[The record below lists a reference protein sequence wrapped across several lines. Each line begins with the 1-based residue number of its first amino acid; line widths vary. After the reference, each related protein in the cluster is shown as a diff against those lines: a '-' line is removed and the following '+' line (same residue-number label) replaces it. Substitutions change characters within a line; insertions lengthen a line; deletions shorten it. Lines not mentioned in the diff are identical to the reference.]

1 MIFLWILLQT
11 TFFQNLIVR
20 NVTKRLSKD
29 LNTSVSIKHVDFGLF
44 NKMLLE
50 GTLVLDHQKDTL
62 LYAGSA
68 KVNITDWFF
77 FKDNITLKYI
87 GLEDAIINLNRK
99 DSVWNYQFLE
109 DYFGGPSTGNSD
121 TTNAIQLNIN
131 SVYLKN
137 IRIDQRDEWKGVNML
152 VSAGLLDLNADL
164 LDIKNK
170 KIIINSID
178 LESPVFSQFDY
189 PARRPKKPSSV
200 IPNNEEKEETDAIK
214 GLQWNPDDWNI
225 TVKKITL
232 KDSKISIEKESDIP
246 SEPGHFDEKR
256 IILSNINGEIK
267 NLQLKGDSLL
277 AKANLSVE
285 DRSGFK
291 INKISADFKFT
302 PELMEFQNLDI
313 ITPTSHLKNYFAMH
327 YDNFIDDMQDFIH
340 KVKMDGRFITSTL
353 SSDDLSYFA
362 PALKTWNKTFSI
374 TGKANGKVD
383 NISGSD
389 ILITEGGKNY
399 LEGDLSLRG
408 LPEIDETFIDL
419 RINKL
424 RTNYSE
430 LAALIPDIK
439 SVTNPK
445 LSAFGNILF
454 KGSYTG
460 FVRDFVT
467 FGTVSTD
474 IGTLQ
479 TDLHLKVPHVGSAQ
493 YQGKI
498 STTNF
503 QLGKFIGNNQLG
515 NIDFSGKVDGR
526 GFTEKEVVIGIDGV
540 IGKVDFNGYTYT
552 NIIAHGDFQKNLFSG
567 SASIHDENIEIDTLN
582 GSINFSKSDP
592 RVNLTADVKKLN
604 LNKLGFTKDTFSLI
618 GKFNLDFEGSNID
631 NFLGSARLS
640 DAVLT
645 ANGQNLSFDSLN
657 VHSTIFNNKKLLSL
671 ESNELEATI
680 NGNFKIAGLPDA
692 FQLFL
697 YKYYPA
703 YIKKPIGNPV
713 NQDFTFLIKTRDVSD
728 YINLV
733 DKNLS
738 GLDNSIVIGNINVAQ
753 NTLNLQVDVPQFNFS
768 NISFNNVHLSGIGT
782 EDTLK
787 LSGDIEDVVIND
799 SLHSPGTKIN
809 IVAANDISDV
819 TINASANK
827 TLSAAD
833 LSARILTK
841 KNGFKLTFNPSTFTI
856 NQKHWNIQKDGEIEL
871 NDKFLMAHDLRFS
884 QNGQEIL
891 VSTTPSEI
899 GNSNDVI
906 VSMKNLVIE
915 DITPFFLTTPKLNGL
930 LGGDV
935 RINDPF
941 NKLEIEFNTKI
952 NQFRFEGDSVGIISA
967 TGTYRSGSEKLDMH
981 VISNN
986 QLYNFIA
993 DLGYHPT
1000 DSLNQLK
1007 GSVVFNNTEIHVL
1020 EEYMSGIFDNIYGKA
1035 NGILNISGRM
1045 SDPKLTG
1052 SITLNDTH
1060 LKVGYTQCLY
1070 TLENNSVINFNPDE
1084 IDFGFI
1090 KVKDS
1095 LNNTA
1100 TLTGKIYH
1108 NFFDDFFFNEL
1119 HLKTDA
1125 VGNNPG
1131 KFILLNTKR
1140 TDNDQFYGYAV
1151 GKAELSINGFVT
1163 DMRMNISGEPTD
1175 SSHIYLPIGETGA
1188 ESGSLDYIEFI
1199 QFGREMKVD
1208 LKARENS
1215 NIKVDMEFTANPLA
1229 KIDVILDETTGDV
1242 IKAQGSGKL
1251 FITAGTKDPLTIR
1264 GRYNIEEGEY
1274 TFNFQTFLKTPFTL
1288 EKGYIEWQ
1296 GDPYLANLN
1305 IDAVYTAENVI
1316 LNNIPTTTG
1325 IANTRGDVDIIFKL
1339 RGTLKDP
1346 SPNFEFQFTFDNP
1359 LKSDPIANE
1368 YLKTRYQ
1375 SDNNQLLNQV
1385 ASLLLFNMFM
1395 NSDQGLITSANT
1407 TNFVTKSVGQLLSTT
1422 LTSSLNSWLQKL
1434 LNTKSVNLYTNINT
1448 SDFNFQ
1454 KGGTQREIQNV
1465 GNFGVKYAFLNN
1477 KLLVNVG
1484 GNVDYRLSQA
1494 VTQSNSNFLFTPD
1507 VSFEYLITPD
1517 GRFRVI
1523 GFNRSDADPGDIA
1536 GVTRRNRTGIQLSYR
1551 KNFDTFEE
1559 FFTNERKRK

>member
-1 MIFLWILLQT
+1 
-11 TFFQNLIVR
+11 
-20 NVTKRLSKD
+20 
-29 LNTSVSIKHVDFGLF
+29 
-44 NKMLLE
+44 MLLE

-68 KVNITDWFF
+68 KLNITDWFF
-77 FKDNITLKYI
+77 FKENITLKYL
-87 GLEDAIINLNRK
+87 GLEDAYINLNRT
-99 DSVWNYQFLE
+99 DSVWNYQFLA
-109 DYFGGPSTGNSD
+109 DYFSTPSSSPSKPD
-121 TTNAIQLNIN
+121 NAIQLNIK

-137 IRIDQRDEWKGVNML
+137 IRINQQDKWKGVNMIASL
-152 VSAGLLDLNADL
+152 GLLDLNADL
-164 LDIKNK
+164 VDTRNRKV
-170 KIIINSID
+170 IINSIE
-178 LESPVFSQFDY
+178 LESPVFSQYDY
-189 PARRPKKPSSV
+189 PGRRPKKPK
-200 IPNNEEKEETDAIK
+200 ETTTDQEETMPEDSIIV
-214 GLQWNPDDWNI
+214 LQWNPDDWNI
-225 TVKKITL
+225 IAKKISL
-232 KDSKISIEKESDIP
+232 KNGTVAIEKEHKVP
-246 SEPGHFDEKR
+246 SEQGHFDERR
-256 IILSNINGEIK
+256 IILSKINGTLK
-267 NLQLKGDSLL
+267 DLQLKGDSLIS
-277 AKANLSVE
+277 KVSLSLE
-285 DRSGFK
+285 DRGGFK
-291 INKISADFKFT
+291 INQLSADYKLT
-302 PELMEFQNLDI
+302 PVMMEFKDLNI
-313 ITPTSHLKNYFAMH
+313 ITPTSHLKDYFALH
-327 YDNFIDDMQDFIH
+327 FESFNDDMQDFIH
-340 KVKMDGRFITSTL
+340 KVKMDGRFIQSTL
-353 SSDDLSYFA
+353 SSEDLSYFA

-374 TGKANGKVD
+374 TGKAKGKVD
-383 NISGSD
+383 NISGTN

-408 LPEIDETFIDL
+408 LPEVDETFIDFK
-419 RINKL
+419 INKL

-430 LAALIPDIK
+430 LSALIPDLR

-445 LSAFGNILF
+445 LSALGNILY
-454 KGSYTG
+454 KGNFTG

-479 TDLHLKVPHVGSAQ
+479 TDLHLKIPVKGSAQ
-493 YQGKI
+493 YQGKL
-498 STTNF
+498 STANF
-503 QLGKFIGNNQLG
+503 QLGRFIGNAQLG
-515 NIDFSGKVDGR
+515 NVDFTGKVDGR
-526 GFTEKEVVIGIDGV
+526 GFTEKELALGIDGV
-540 IGKVDFNGYTYT
+540 IKKIDFNGYTYT
-552 NIIAHGDFQKNLFSG
+552 NIIAHGDFEKNLFSG
-567 SASIHDENIEIDTLN
+567 TASIHDENLQIDTLV

-592 RVNLTADVKKLN
+592 RVNATADVRKMD
-604 LNKLGFTKDTFSLI
+604 LNKLGFTKDTISLM

-640 DAVLT
+640 DAMLI
-645 ANGQNLSFDSLN
+645 ANGKHLSFDSLN
-657 VHSTIFNNKKLLSL
+657 IHSTIFNDKKLLTL
-671 ESNELEATI
+671 ETNELEATI
-680 NGNFKIAGLPDA
+680 NGDFKIAGLPDA

-703 YIKKPIGNPV
+703 YIKTPKGNPV
-713 NQDFTFLIKTRDVSD
+713 NQDFTFLIKTREISD
-728 YINLV
+728 YLSLV
-733 DKNLS
+733 DKRMS
-738 GLDNSIVIGNINVAQ
+738 GLNNAIIIGNINVTQ
-753 NTLNLQVDVPQFNFS
+753 NTLNIQADVPQFNYS

-787 LSGDIEDVVIND
+787 LSGEIEDVVIND
-799 SLHSPGTKIN
+799 SLHSPGTKIKL
-809 IVAANDISDV
+809 VAANDISDV
-819 TINASANK
+819 TINATANQ

-841 KNGFKLTFNPSTFTI
+841 KDGFKLTFNPSTFTI

-871 NDKFLMAHDLRFS
+871 NDNFLMAHDIRLS
-884 QNGQEIL
+884 QNGQEI
-891 VSTTPSEI
+891 VVHTTPSEI

-906 VSMKNLVIE
+906 ISLKNLVIE
-915 DITPFFLTTPKLNGL
+915 DVAPFFLTTPKLKGL
-930 LGGDV
+930 LSGDV

-941 NKLEIEFNTKI
+941 KKLEVEFDTKI
-952 NQFRFEGDSVGIISA
+952 DQFRFEGDSVGILTA
-967 TGTYRSGSEKLDMH
+967 TGTYRSNSEKFDVH
-981 VISNN
+981 FVSNN
-986 QLYNFIA
+986 ELYNFIG
-993 DLGYHPT
+993 DFGYHAK

-1007 GSVVFNNTEIHVL
+1007 GSVVFNNTQIRVL
-1020 EEYMSGIFDNIYGKA
+1020 EEYMSGIFDHISGKA
-1035 NGILNISGRM
+1035 TGLLNLSGRA

-1052 SITLNDTH
+1052 SIILNETKLTVD
-1060 LKVGYTQCLY
+1060 YTQCEYRLAD
-1070 TLENNSVINFNPDE
+1070 NSVINFNPDE

-1090 KVKDS
+1090 KVLDT

-1100 TLTGKIYH
+1100 TLSGKIYH

-1119 HLKTDA
+1119 HLKTDSR
-1125 VGNNPG
+1125 GSGPE
-1131 KFILLNTKR
+1131 KFILLNTTAR
-1140 TDNDQFYGYAV
+1140 DNDQFYGNV
-1151 GKAELSINGFVT
+1151 IGRAELSINGFVT

-1175 SSHIYLPIGETGA
+1175 SSHIYLPIGETA
-1188 ESGSLDYIEFI
+1188 ESNSLDYIEFI

-1208 LKARENS
+1208 LKARENT
-1215 NIKVDMEFTANPLA
+1215 NIKVDMELIANPLA

-1242 IKAQGSGKL
+1242 IKAQGNGKL
-1251 FITAGTKDPLTIR
+1251 FISAGTKDPLTIR

-1395 NSDQGLITSANT
+1395 NTDQGLITSANT

-1422 LTSSLNSWLQKL
+1422 LTSSLNAWLQKL

-1494 VTQSNSNFLFTPD
+1494 VSQNNSSFLFTPD

-1559 FFTNERKRK
+1559 FFTNERRRR